1 MCPGRI
7 HSIAL
12 QSTRVPKLIAG
23 TKIDTMAHRDQQ
35 SWLPSKSL
43 SQVRR
48 PEKPTKP
55 MGKPGVSSYN
65 GMRASRRARLLNA
78 LGSKTTST
86 AVGVKRS
93 SQSLYD
99 FEADKSYEDED
110 ISSRVDSIMET
121 LKPSYEMLS
130 KNGKCDFS
138 PHTHTQD
145 ETIEKTNFFHA

>member
-1 MCPGRI
+1 M
-7 HSIAL
+7 S
-12 QSTRVPKLIAG
+12 
-23 TKIDTMAHRDQQ
+23 HREQQ

-43 SQVRR
+43 SQARR

-78 LGSKTTST
+78 LGGKNKST
-86 AVGVKRS
+86 VVGVKRA

-110 ISSRVDSIMET
+110 ISARVDSIMET
-121 LKPSYEMLS
+121 LKPSYEILS
-130 KNGKCDFS
+130 KNGKYNFS
-138 PHTHTQD
+138 IQKTKLYWQD
-145 ETIEKTNFFHA
+145 